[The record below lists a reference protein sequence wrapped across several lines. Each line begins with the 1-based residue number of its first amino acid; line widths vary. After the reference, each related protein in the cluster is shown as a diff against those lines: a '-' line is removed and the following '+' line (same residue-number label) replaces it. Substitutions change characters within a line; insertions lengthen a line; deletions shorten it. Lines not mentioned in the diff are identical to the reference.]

1 MSTYLTPAEVMSTL
15 KIGKTSFYKLI
26 SDGDLKSFKIGR
38 SRRVPESELLDY
50 IATQTAAAA

>member
-1 MSTYLTPAEVMSTL
+1 MSTYLTPTEVMKTL
-15 KIGKTSFYKLI
+15 KIGKTSFYKLL

-50 IATQTAAAA
+50 IAAQTAAAA

>member
-15 KIGKTSFYKLI
+15 KIGKTSFYKLL

-38 SRRVPESELLDY
+38 SRRVRESELLDY
-50 IATQTAAAA
+50 IAAQSAVA

>member
-1 MSTYLTPAEVMSTL
+1 MSTYLTPAEVMKTL
-15 KIGKTSFYKLI
+15 KIGKTSFYKLL

-50 IATQTAAAA
+50 IAAQTAAAA

>member
-1 MSTYLTPAEVMSTL
+1 MTTYLTPAEVMKTL
-15 KIGKTSFYKLI
+15 KIGKTSFYKLV

-50 IATQTAAAA
+50 IASQVEAA